1 MPTLTQISQFLDNL
15 FAPLSCHDHSNNGL
29 QVEGRAEVRT
39 IAFAVDACLLSFQQ
53 AAEANADLL
62 VVHHGLSWGHGFQ
75 RLTDRNAKR
84 FRQLFT
90 TGLSLYACH
99 LPLDAHPQYG
109 NNAVLADMLKL
120 QDRKPFFNYD
130 GLDIGFYGTLPQPV
144 TAEKLAA
151 DLNQKLR
158 TNTTIVRTPGAT
170 LKPLSRLGIVSGG
183 GAEAVDDCA
192 KLGLD
197 GLLTGEI
204 GHQDIHSAWEN
215 QVTVLAAGHYATET
229 TGVSALKKLLAEQ
242 FSVDTVFLD
251 IPTGF

>member
-1 MPTLTQISQFLDNL
+1 MPTLTQVCQFLDDL
-15 FAPLSCHDHSNNGL
+15 FKPLACHDHSNNGL
-29 QVEGRAEVRT
+29 QVEGRSDVRT

-53 AAEANADLL
+53 AAQANADLL

-75 RLTDRNAKR
+75 RLTDRNARR
-84 FRQLFT
+84 FRQLFAS
-90 TGLSLYACH
+90 GLSLYACH

-109 NNAVLADMLKL
+109 NNAVLADMLNL

-130 GLDIGFYGTLPQPV
+130 GLDIGFYGTLPKPL
-144 TAEKLAA
+144 TAEDLAVFLNEKLH
-151 DLNQKLR
+151 
-158 TNTTIVRTPGAT
+158 TNTTIVKAPGAPET
-170 LKPLSRLGIVSGG
+170 PVTRLGIVSGG

-197 GLLTGEI
+197 VLLTGEI

-229 TGVSALKKLLAEQ
+229 TGVSALKKLLAEK
-242 FSVDTVFLD
+242 FSVETVFLD